1 MGESGNEATVSQ
13 SGFLGRTNVSIVR
26 MVPLYDKLSSATVTV
41 FSKLLST
48 FADNRVASVV

>member
-13 SGFLGRTNVSIVR
+13 SSFLGRTNVSIVR